1 MKRKLLSILIILMNL
16 VSTIANCQN
25 NQSDSLYIGEVN
37 PSTEIN
43 RGYSSKSIID
53 FENGYMLLL
62 GEEKVE
68 KKTNEGTSYFTK
80 GEAFSIL
87 DCNNKKFGKI
97 SIISSFISP
106 SLSDHSAI
114 LSYRFNN
121 FNIKMFKLN
130 ALMTNGSIFLFVNY
144 VENKMY
150 TIETKSRENSTYWHK
165 SKVYN
170 ETGNFYLTKSLELV
184 VEMVEQSKSDEDNK
198 KKIYVVYDKN
208 NNIVKTETKI
218 KDFILYDCLYRN
230 HNVAPNSPKRK
241 LRYKDLNESCAFSPN
256 EVCAYARAPKTDYSN
271 GKYFTIDKDENINT
285 AYIDFFRLNNEPT
298 IIYTYKF
305 IFEKGRVENAL
316 VSMDLKYILINDKY
330 IYRLPSIKI
339 SK

>member
-1 MKRKLLSILIILMNL
+1 MISMNL
-16 VSTIANCQN
+16 VSTIVQSQN
-25 NQSDSLYIGEVN
+25 NQSDLLFIGEIN

-97 SIISSFISP
+97 SVTSSIISP
-106 SLSDHSAI
+106 PLSDHYRAMP
-114 LSYRFNN
+114 SYRFNT

-130 ALMTNGSIFLFVNY
+130 ALMLNTNIFLFVNY
-144 VENKMY
+144 KENSMY
-150 TIETKSRENSTYWHK
+150 IIETKSRENSTYWHK

-184 VEMVEQSKSDEDNK
+184 VEMAEKTRSEGDNK

-218 KDFILYDCLYRN
+218 KDFTLYDCVYRN
-230 HNVAPNSPKRK
+230 HNLAPNSPERK
-241 LRYKDLNESCAFSPN
+241 LRWQDLNESCAFSPN
-256 EVCAYARAPKTDYSN
+256 EVCAYARVPKTDYSN
-271 GKYFTIDKDENINT
+271 GKYFPINPDENINT
-285 AYIDFFRLNNEPT
+285 AYIEFFMLNNEPT

-305 IFEKGRVENAL
+305 IFDKGRVENAL
-316 VSMDLKYILINDKY
+316 VSVDLKYILINNKY